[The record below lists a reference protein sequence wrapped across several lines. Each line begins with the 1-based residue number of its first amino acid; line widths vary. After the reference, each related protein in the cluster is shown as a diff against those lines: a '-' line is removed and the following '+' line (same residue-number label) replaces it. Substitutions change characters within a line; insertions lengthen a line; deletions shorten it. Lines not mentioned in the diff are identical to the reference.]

1 MACPI
6 REPLRQ
12 EAAAVAP
19 DYDRIARRIGMKL
32 REMYGAPEAQ
42 PLPAEHVDLLLR
54 LRQKEREWMRLRGA
68 A

>member
-1 MACPI
+1 MACPN
-6 REPLRQ
+6 REPSQ
-12 EAAAVAP
+12 QDAAIIAP
-19 DYDRIARRIGMKL
+19 DYERIARRIGMKL

-54 LRQKEREWMRLRGA
+54 LRQQEREQMRLRGA